1 MHIVRYE
8 LFVHLIKHKFK
19 LGFVKIKHPF
29 YIFIIMFILLNM
41 IEEKKL
47 KNTLI
52 LVFNCITHLMFVFLI
67 VVKDDGR

>member
-1 MHIVRYE
+1 
-8 LFVHLIKHKFK
+8 
-19 LGFVKIKHPF
+19 
-29 YIFIIMFILLNM
+29 MFILLNM